1 MEFLSEYGMFLAKVA
16 TFVVAIVLVVGA
28 VASAGNKG
36 GQSKLSVRSMN
47 ERFKALREQIEQ
59 AVLPKELLKQ
69 QRKTAKA
76 AEKKALK
83 EGVVQKR
90 VYVLRFKGDI
100 RASDVVH
107 LREEI
112 TALLSVA
119 TAEDEVVVCLE
130 SGGGMVHEYGLA
142 ASQLLRIRE
151 RNIPLTVCVDKVA
164 ASGGY
169 MMAVVANHIVAAPFA
184 VIGSI
189 GVIAQLP
196 NFNRLLKKH
205 DVDFEMHT
213 AGEYKRTLTLFGEN
227 TDEAREKFRQDLA
240 DVHGLFKS
248 FVAQYRPQLQVEQV
262 ANGDVWYGS
271 KALEQGLVD
280 QLCTSDSYLQS
291 RCDTARVFEIS
302 MKRPRSVKERL
313 GMAAEARISAML
325 ERLLESLVWKKW
337 FL

>member
-1 MEFLSEYGMFLAKVA
+1 MEFLGEYGMFLAKVM

-28 VASAGNKG
+28 VASAGGKKT
-36 GQSKLSVRSMN
+36 QAKLSVRSMN
-47 ERFKALREQIEQ
+47 ERFKALREQLEQ
-59 AVLPKELLKQ
+59 AVLPKDVLKK
-69 QRKTAKA
+69 QRKAAKA
-76 AEKKALK
+76 AEKEAAKAGETK
-83 EGVVQKR
+83 KR

-100 RASDVVH
+100 RASDVIH

-112 TALLSVA
+112 TALLNVA
-119 TAEDEVVVCLE
+119 TPEDEVVVCLE

-248 FVAQYRPQLQVEQV
+248 FVGQYRPQLQVEQV

-280 QLCTSDSYLQS
+280 QLCTSDSYLQT
-291 RCDTARVFEIS
+291 RCEIANVYEIS
-302 MKRPRSVKERL
+302 SKRPRSVKERL
-313 GMAAEARISAML
+313 GMAAEARIAGMFERVL
-325 ERLLESLVWKKW
+325 ENLVWKKW

>member
-1 MEFLSEYGMFLAKVA
+1 MEFLGEYGMFLAKVM
-16 TFVVAIVLVVGA
+16 TFVVAIVLVIGA
-28 VASAGNKG
+28 VASAGGKKAET
-36 GQSKLSVRSMN
+36 KLSVRSMN
-47 ERFKALREQIEQ
+47 ERFKALREQLEQ
-59 AVLPKELLKQ
+59 AVLPKDVLKK
-69 QRKTAKA
+69 QRKAAKTAEKEAAKA
-76 AEKKALK
+76 GETK
-83 EGVVQKR
+83 KR

-100 RASDVVH
+100 RASDVTH

-112 TALLSVA
+112 TALLNVA
-119 TAEDEVVVCLE
+119 TPEDEVVVCLE

-248 FVAQYRPQLQVEQV
+248 FVGQYRPQLQVEQV

-280 QLCTSDSYLQS
+280 QLCTSDSYLQT
-291 RCDTARVFEIS
+291 RCETANVYEIS
-302 MKRPRSVKERL
+302 SKRPRSVKERL
-313 GMAAEARISAML
+313 GMAAEARIAGMF
-325 ERLLESLVWKKW
+325 ERVVESLVWKKW

>member
-1 MEFLSEYGMFLAKVA
+1 MEFLSEYGMFLAKVL
-16 TFVVAIVLVVGA
+16 TFVVAIVLIIGA
-28 VASAGNKG
+28 VASAGGKG
-36 GQSKLSVRSMN
+36 GQSKLSVHSMN
-47 ERFKALREQIEQ
+47 ERFKALKEQIEQ
-59 AVLPKELLKQ
+59 AVLPKELLKK
-69 QRKTAKA
+69 QRKAEKAAAKQAAKA
-76 AEKKALK
+76 DIL
-83 EGVVQKR
+83 QQR

-100 RASDVVH
+100 RASDVTH

-112 TALLSVA
+112 SALLNVA
-119 TAEDEVVVCLE
+119 SDKDEVVVCLE

-196 NFNRLLKKH
+196 NFNRVLKKH
-205 DVDFEMHT
+205 DIDFEMHT

-227 TDEAREKFRQDLA
+227 TDEARNKFREDLA
-240 DVHGLFKS
+240 DVHALFKA
-248 FVAQYRPQLQVEQV
+248 FVGQYRPQLLVEQV

-280 QLCTSDSYLQS
+280 ELSTSDSYLQA
-291 RCDTARVFEIS
+291 RCASAKVFEIS

-313 GMAAEARISAML
+313 GMAAEARISGMV
-325 ERLLESLVWKKW
+325 ERLLEVLVWKKW

>member
-1 MEFLSEYGMFLAKVA
+1 MEFLSEYGMFLAKVL
-16 TFVVAIVLVVGA
+16 TFVAAIVLVIGA

-36 GQSKLSVRSMN
+36 LHSKLSVRSMN
-47 ERFKALREQIEQ
+47 ERFKALKEQIEQ
-59 AVLPKELLKQ
+59 AVLPKDLLKKQRKAEKIADKKAAKADVPQ
-69 QRKTAKA
+69 QR
-76 AEKKALK
+76 
-83 EGVVQKR
+83 VF
-90 VYVLRFKGDI
+90 VLRFKGDI
-100 RASDVVH
+100 RASDVTH

-112 TALLSVA
+112 SALLNVA
-119 TAEDEVVVCLE
+119 DQKDEVVVCLE

-196 NFNRLLKKH
+196 NFNRVLKKH
-205 DVDFEMHT
+205 DIDFEMHT

-227 TDEAREKFRQDLA
+227 TEEARSKFRQDLA
-240 DVHGLFKS
+240 DVHDLFKS
-248 FVAQYRPQLQVEQV
+248 FVGQYRPQLHVEQV

-280 QLCTSDSYLQS
+280 ELSTSDSYLQA
-291 RCDTARVFEIS
+291 RCVTARVYEIS

-313 GMAAEARISAML
+313 GMAAEARVSGML
-325 ERLLESLVWKKW
+325 ERVLESLVWKKW

>member
-1 MEFLSEYGMFLAKVA
+1 MEFLSEYGMFLAKVL
-16 TFVVAIVLVVGA
+16 TFVVAIVLVIGA

-36 GQSKLSVRSMN
+36 LHSKLSVRSMN
-47 ERFKALREQIEQ
+47 ERFKALKEQIEQ
-59 AVLPKELLKQ
+59 AVLPKDLLKK
-69 QRKTAKA
+69 QRKAEKIADKKA
-76 AEKKALK
+76 AKTDAP
-83 EGVVQKR
+83 QHR
-90 VYVLRFKGDI
+90 VFVLRFKGDI

-112 TALLSVA
+112 SALLNVA
-119 TAEDEVVVCLE
+119 DQKDEVVVCLE

-196 NFNRLLKKH
+196 NFNRVLKKH
-205 DVDFEMHT
+205 DIDFEMHT

-227 TDEAREKFRQDLA
+227 TEEARSKFRQDLA
-240 DVHGLFKS
+240 DVHDLFKS
-248 FVAQYRPQLQVEQV
+248 FVGQYRPQLLVEQV

-280 QLCTSDSYLQS
+280 ELSTSDSYLQA
-291 RCDTARVFEIS
+291 RCDTAKVYEIS

-313 GMAAEARISAML
+313 GMAAETRISGML
-325 ERLLESLVWKKW
+325 ERLLESLIWKKW